1 MQAPNTLGARLASA
15 VPYVTRGGR
24 VIDVGTD
31 HAYLPIALI
40 REGISSSALACD
52 INEGPIASAR
62 ENIAAAGL
70 AAQIE
75 TRLTDGLH
83 GTEDFF
89 ADDVLIFGMGG
100 ELIVRILSE
109 SDYVKNARVGLVLQ
123 PMSRAS
129 VLRRYLATH
138 GFEIVGESISFED
151 KYYQT
156 IAARYS
162 GEQYELTDIE
172 AWVGKLNLRTRPELF
187 EGFVRHEIGV
197 FEAILKG
204 KSQSPNADLGYETEM
219 KRKLEELL

>member
-1 MQAPNTLGARLASA
+1 MHIKAHAKINWALNILGIRPN
-15 VPYVTRGGR
+15 
-24 VIDVGTD
+24 
-31 HAYLPIALI
+31 
-40 REGISSSALACD
+40 
-52 INEGPIASAR
+52 
-62 ENIAAAGL
+62 
-70 AAQIE
+70 
-75 TRLTDGLH
+75 
-83 GTEDFF
+83 
-89 ADDVLIFGMGG
+89 
-100 ELIVRILSE
+100 
-109 SDYVKNARVGLVLQ
+109 
-123 PMSRAS
+123 
-129 VLRRYLATH
+129 